1 MATRNNHSILPRH
14 HSSPMAPRSSPA
26 IPRAM
31 AASRQC
37 SPPAA
42 STSRWGNSSLGGMTA
57 DVMAGLAYV
66 SMIIAGPIIPL
77 VLFFVE
83 KNPFARFHAAQAT
96 LLSAGVYVVIIAGA
110 IISAVIGVAAA
121 AANSSVISLFGLVPS
136 CLIGVVA
143 IAGLVFWV
151 MGMIAG
157 FTGKYRKFP
166 IIGDFAERMAG
177 SQSLATMP

>member
-1 MATRNNHSILPRH
+1 
-14 HSSPMAPRSSPA
+14 
-26 IPRAM
+26 
-31 AASRQC
+31 
-37 SPPAA
+37 
-42 STSRWGNSSLGGMTA
+42 MTA